1 MKHKAQLYSRFF
13 TSKFH
18 REQKESLTPHSLP
31 FYLQPT
37 SINLAFH
44 TSPSHHTNTQILAL
58 NPHVIQTHIY
68 EVMANQTS
76 AALSGGIPWDQL
88 IKFANE
94 KKAEEEKSGRPAQ
107 LNQQQI
113 IAISQLIDLVHDI
126 EVEDKWVGELNSKLQ
141 YKREATRCA
150 INSICLLPRILPAE
164 QVTPSDIRSGDLHF
178 ASLRHKSTAI
188 SGHLH
193 HHFRTRIVP

>member
-1 MKHKAQLYSRFF
+1 
-13 TSKFH
+13 
-18 REQKESLTPHSLP
+18 
-31 FYLQPT
+31 
-37 SINLAFH
+37 
-44 TSPSHHTNTQILAL
+44 
-58 NPHVIQTHIY
+58 
-68 EVMANQTS
+68 MANQTS
-76 AALSGGIPWDQL
+76 AAMSGGIPWDQL

-113 IAISQLIDLVHDI
+113 IAISQLIDLVHEI

-141 YKREATRCA
+141 SKREAIRRAT
-150 INSICLLPRILPAE
+150 NSMCLLPRILPAE

-178 ASLRHKSTAI
+178 ASLRHKCTAI

-193 HHFRTRIVP
+193 YHLKTTIVP